1 MRDAIITS
9 SILILCI
16 VLLRRL
22 CRGKISAGLQYM
34 LWLVVAARL
43 VMPGITTLLPNL
55 LPETEFSV
63 MNAADRVEEA
73 AQDYIQQMETPIQL
87 NFRFPIGALPMLT
100 ETNED
105 GPTAVFLAGNLPGG
119 FFWIDFF
126 RPIWYAG
133 MAAAGGWMVIV
144 NILFVRK
151 LRKGRVRYE
160 KEDFRLPIYLVKG
173 LDSPCLYGL
182 PGKQAVYLP
191 EDVAGDEEK
200 IRHILA
206 HEYCHY
212 RHRDVFWSALRCI
225 LLVVYWFHP
234 LVWLAAVLSRRD
246 CELACDEASIRLL
259 GEEERIAYGKTL
271 LALITRK
278 TKASDMMCAATTM
291 SGGAKGVSERIR
303 RIAEKPHKLA
313 VLLLPLIVAV
323 GVLIAFTFTQAK
335 GSPQDAHFFEDGESL
350 AVATECFQ
358 MTFPEAFLDTAYYR
372 VENDTDVII
381 YHKDSGQ
388 EIGRFCKTP
397 YEEALQLADEKEV
410 TLIGV
415 YGANL
420 ELLLYQKH
428 GAMQEMEPQEEHLYI
443 PADSENEGVPGTD
456 SNSEGVPGTDS
467 NDDDTTYFLPE
478 EDIQSSETAAESSG
492 GFAPIPAPEN
502 VESEV
507 ILLPYEEDGNYDAED
522 VSGEEDGNYN
532 AQAVSGEENG
542 NHTDYL
548 PNENITVTRTPGQ
561 SVSET
566 QHEYYASENENSNN
580 GADNTEI
587 DRDEDETTYI
597 LPEESITSIAIGE
610 AELVEGTVH
619 YEPDSSV
626 YLPEE
631 VEEKYCYLYIPA
643 DYTGADADV
652 QDRLVEMNQLLIGLT
667 DSTTVLYMSKE
678 SVEERLDSLRENR
691 TASMSD
697 TARLSTMANSLLPVP
712 GLHYGSLEIKTL
724 TEPGEI
730 SPVTLHYRLEAGD
743 FGQVDEDLL
752 FMNAVLLFAS
762 VENLEQCNIRM
773 EDIKRYFPDSDQ
785 TGNTLDAEEIS
796 PKEISFERKQMEE
809 LFGPL
814 YPCSATKEDFTDL
827 YNRTLEYLQTKSS

>member
-9 SILILCI
+9 SVLILCI

-22 CRGKISAGLQYM
+22 CRGKISAGMQYM
-34 LWLVVAARL
+34 LWLIVAARL
-43 VMPGITTLLPNL
+43 VMPAITTLLPNL
-55 LPETEFSV
+55 LPEAEFSV
-63 MNAADRVEEA
+63 MNAADRVEGA
-73 AQDYIQQMETPIQL
+73 AQDYIQQIETPIQL

-100 ETNED
+100 ETNAD
-105 GPTAVFLAGNLPGG
+105 GPTAVFLAGSLSGG
-119 FFWIDFF
+119 FSWIDFF

-133 MAAAGGWMVIV
+133 MAAAGCWMVIV

-151 LRKGRVRYE
+151 LRKSRVRYE
-160 KEDFRLPIYLVKG
+160 KEDFKLPIYLVKG

-212 RHRDVFWSALRCI
+212 KHRDVFWSALRCI

-234 LVWLAAVLSRRD
+234 LVWLAAVLSRQD
-246 CELACDEASIRLL
+246 CELACDEASIRIL

-291 SGGAKGVSERIR
+291 SGGAKGVRERIR

-313 VLLLPLIVAV
+313 IVLLPLIVAV
-323 GVLIAFTFTQAK
+323 GVLVAFTFTQAK
-335 GSPQDAHFFEDGESL
+335 DGSQDAHFFEGEESL
-350 AVATECFQ
+350 VVATECFQ
-358 MTFPEAFLDTAYYR
+358 MTFPEAFLGNAYYR

-381 YHKDSGQ
+381 YQKDSDQ
-388 EIGRFCKTP
+388 EIGRFCKVP
-397 YEEALQLADEKEV
+397 YGEAVRLADEKEV

-420 ELLLYQKH
+420 ELLLYQRH
-428 GAMQEMEPQEEHLYI
+428 GAIQETEPGEEHFYT
-443 PADSENEGVPGTD
+443 PGDSEDVTGTDSNNEGVPGTD
-456 SNSEGVPGTDS
+456 SNSGSVPGTDS

-478 EDIQSSETAAESSG
+478 EDIQKGETAAESSG
-492 GFAPIPAPEN
+492 GFEPIPAPEN

-507 ILLPYEEDGNYDAED
+507 ILLPYEED
-522 VSGEEDGNYN
+522 SNYN
-532 AQAVSGEENG
+532 AQAVSGEEDG
-542 NHTDYL
+542 NSKDYL
-548 PNENITVTRTPGQ
+548 PNENIAEIGTPGQ
-561 SVSET
+561 SNSET
-566 QHEYYASENENSNN
+566 QHEYYASENENGNN
-580 GADNTEI
+580 GADNTEV
-587 DRDEDETTYI
+587 DREEDDTTYI
-597 LPEESITSIAIGE
+597 LPEESITSMAIGE
-610 AELVEGTVH
+610 AEAVEGTVH
-619 YEPDSSV
+619 YEPDVSV

-652 QDRLVEMNQLLIGLT
+652 QDRLVEMNQLLIELA

-678 SVEERLDSLRENR
+678 SVEEKLDSLRENR

-697 TARLSTMANSLLPVP
+697 TARLSVMANSLLPVQ
-712 GLHYGSLEIKTL
+712 GLHYGSLEIKTFMKP
-724 TEPGEI
+724 EEV
-730 SPVTLHYRLEAGD
+730 SPVTLHYRIEAGD
-743 FGQVDEDLL
+743 YGQVDEDVL

-762 VENLEQCNIRM
+762 VENLQQCNMRM
-773 EDIKRYFPDSDQ
+773 TDIKIYFPDSDE
-785 TGNTLDAEEIS
+785 TGNTLDTEKIS
-796 PKEISFERKQMEE
+796 QKEISFEREQMEE

-827 YNRTLEYLQTKSS
+827 YNRALEYLQTKSS